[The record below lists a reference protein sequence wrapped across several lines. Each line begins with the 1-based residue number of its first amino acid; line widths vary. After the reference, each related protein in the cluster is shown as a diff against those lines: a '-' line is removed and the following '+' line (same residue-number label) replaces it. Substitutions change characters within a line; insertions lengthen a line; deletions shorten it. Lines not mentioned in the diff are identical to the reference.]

1 MKKYF
6 KKSLSLFMAAL
17 MLMSCWVF
25 FAPTKAEAASA
36 GSYKWK
42 VTLYVEED
50 YDWKHDAQYISVGYY
65 TNNGYGTN
73 WQYDNESRFWVE
85 KNQYENDK
93 ANYSFEGWSKGFPT
107 RVRLS
112 TMRNNNK
119 VWNANYRCILYVDKG
134 GTWVEIANSGKVTGI
149 KKKQYL
155 KDLSV
160 GDCSANN
167 SNWPKATS
175 ISFSASDQAVNIP
188 TWGSS
193 NWEKT
198 VTATVKD
205 QYGVNWYQAPASWSI
220 GTTTAANQ
228 GYTGASIS
236 NSGEADSTKLTIEP
250 KAQTANKSTDG
261 YQKDLYL
268 KATRGNASGTVKFT
282 LNNPTYTWTYNDNNP
297 NSNASVVINRSNGT
311 TYTGTYSEVQ
321 RYYYL
326 PKLYPTNATRVGYT
340 FKGFYSTK
348 NAASYATNE
357 SSFKPNGTKFS
368 VTNTVANGK
377 DNPPLTYYAA
387 WWAKNV
393 KVTFVDNMGN
403 VLAETAV
410 GKYDKTF
417 ANSGTGLQLPTDV
430 PFVSNTGSGT
440 FNYSFTGNWKVIDA
454 KKFNADGTQ
463 AEYQGAY
470 GTSSDSFILKGDTVF
485 QAVYEKAK
493 KNYTVTFYN
502 EDGNVKS
509 KKEDYVYREQA
520 SCDPLSKAPDN
531 YFNYTFKG
539 WHKVEYKT
547 NEFGNYITDSNGNY
561 IPADGEQKNAYIVN
575 KNGYLSTS
583 ATSDEADAVNRY
595 VSVADD
601 DDFTVRSDA
610 EFVPVFEKT
619 YNEYT
624 VTLSYKTATGEDV
637 YFNNEGR
644 TYHFGDTLGL
654 PEVPD
659 SYTTGGYRY
668 PLTGFTKNGAATGST
683 ALPGTLDESVTTH
696 ATKEVKYVAVYGE
709 KIPAE
714 YTISFTYKD
723 KDGNDKTETKE
734 NVKHDSAVTAPTAP
748 TVPTTYRDAEYEY
761 TFSKWLDQD
770 GAEFKSPAYK
780 DAQYVAQYTAK
791 KLYTVTFMNE
801 GEEFGTK
808 AQYVAGNTIAM
819 PSTNPTKPA
828 DKTAYE
834 YTFKEWVDENGT
846 AVKTMPES
854 DLVLEASYTPS
865 YIDYVI
871 NFIWKDKNGNNVTD
885 TKKYHY
891 TDLVTVPNLDELNQT
906 SYKDNTY
913 EYTFKGWDT
922 DVSKHC
928 LGEGEMNEAG
938 TSATLTYTAT
948 YRRAYNYYTVKWLQ
962 ETSIV
967 DGAVV
972 YDEENAYMTDAF
984 IYNEK
989 VRIPTVP
996 PVSVQK
1002 PSSTAY
1008 SMVLDH
1014 WYYLDGEGNKVT
1026 IDRDTRITG
1035 DIKAYPV
1042 YKEAAKVCKVTFFDD
1057 NGNALGTRDI
1067 AYNTDLETY
1076 NGIGAPRK
1084 IFSDTHHFKFT
1095 GWKNKDTDEKVT
1107 VITDDCS
1114 LQATYVQ
1121 EEHTYG
1127 EIVADKLPTFFETG
1141 LGTQAC
1147 TGCAKILT
1155 NVTIPMLTDGV
1166 KPTAKLFIKDAI
1178 TESGK
1183 DVPEGKLLVA
1193 PKNNLI
1199 VATVDKAAVQT
1210 YNESGKGS
1218 GTGKIEY
1225 FVTEGETATDFE
1237 SIAGWK
1243 LRFDYD
1249 EYVAELK
1256 RGGLSDAE
1264 IKLAMSEFEA
1274 NATAYVGDLAN
1285 SYPEIVKDGNT
1296 FIFYAKITDRKGNVN
1311 YVRSQPLVYDATAP
1325 AVAFSGNGN
1334 GGSKFCTDVSVI
1346 ISENVKIAS
1355 VKVNGEEMAL
1365 EAVTV
1370 KDGEEEKTLPT
1381 STNGKFTLRGKGFY
1395 QITVTD
1401 VAGNITEKNIEI
1413 LGKHNEKA
1421 TVTPATCTSDGATT
1435 YTCTVCGTVTKEP
1448 DPIEKLGHNLVLV
1461 DTVKKTC
1468 VDNGYE
1474 LWRCTRCGET
1484 EKKNIQPATG
1494 NHTYAGENDGWV
1506 VSKKPTCSAVGEK
1519 YRVCTVC
1526 GEYEF
1531 GTIEKDTN
1539 AHVWYR
1545 GVVTKPTCTA
1555 EGYTMH
1561 TCKYCG
1567 FTEEVEGS
1575 RTKAL
1580 GHEKS
1585 GVWVVTK
1592 EASCLGYNE
1601 ETQTGGTVGKKVQY
1615 CKRDGAVDCN
1625 KVVMVTEEIPVPN
1638 HEWVFVE
1645 KVAPTTETEG
1655 YTLYRC
1661 RVCNTEKKT
1670 AYVPKLVE
1678 YTVTF
1683 MVGENKYAEIKKLS
1697 GESVTVAD
1705 PAKAADK
1712 TYKYTF
1718 KHWADAE
1725 GKKVELPVTVPA
1737 DKDIT
1742 LTAVFEA
1749 TYINYTFVFY
1759 TKTKTEPTED
1769 VQFKK
1774 VGYRHYDNEAEVFAG
1789 PLDYET
1795 DGAKYEFL
1803 GWVAKGSTP
1812 IANVSKSIK
1821 PSECT
1826 FDADNTAEFEAVF
1839 KETVKKV
1846 NLTFA
1851 YDITSGTYIYTEAFD
1866 YGTEIK
1872 DINSVI
1878 PAETLKDVKKAADD
1892 VYHYTFK
1899 EWKVREGRESLKS
1912 LKQNTL
1918 ALAVFTATEH
1928 NFELVEGTEHSKAP
1942 TCTEDGFQDYACS
1955 CGKKERR
1962 AIPALGH
1969 NWSTTPDENG
1979 KVECSVCHEKKD
1991 YDAKFTVTFYND
2003 KGATIKKLSDLKWNA
2018 DISKDIPTNVTKES
2032 DAQYDYTFAY
2042 WYKKGDTTKTKVDV
2056 ASIVKA
2062 DAEYVAEFK
2071 ATPRKYKVIY
2081 RLEGSTT
2088 ALQVFEVEYGAALPE
2103 YTGET
2108 PKNDKFDDY
2117 QHYVFADVWSKSDK
2131 DFPDGITQDVVIT
2144 PVFTPEGHDTQVDSM
2159 KNATCTEAA
2168 KETYKCTKCGYT
2180 YTKSIGKP
2188 LGHKYIL
2195 LETVEPTESTSGYEL
2210 YKCERCGDTYK
2221 KILEPKK
2228 YIYFTV
2234 TVVDQNGAPV
2244 QGATVTVFD
2253 GTKFVASGTTDAHG
2267 KVVFR
2272 VEEAKKYRIVVEY
2285 NKQHLESDITVNPDG
2300 SITGDVPSV
2309 NVTKCSCTCHRNG
2322 VWPAIFRFFH
2332 KVIKMLVGH
2341 FVCCGNPDPRYN
2353 D

>member
-25 FAPTKAEAASA
+25 FAPETAWAVNSS
-36 GSYKWK
+36 GDYTWR
-42 VTLYVEED
+42 LYVNC
-50 YDWKHDAQYISVGYY
+50 YNSYTGNQGWYTITGK
-65 TNNGYGTN
+65 TNNGRGSDTTIASQ
-73 WQYDNESRFWVE
+73 WGMGCGSGSIF
-85 KNQYENDK
+85 
-93 ANYSFEGWSKGFPT
+93 
-107 RVRLS
+107 
-112 TMRNNNK
+112 
-119 VWNANYRCILYVDKG
+119 DKG
-134 GTWVEIANSGKVTGI
+134 KDGYYPDANGSSSSAFPYKMRAYTYKNSGPSWGWKTDGAFRAELQVKKADGNWVTVCSGDSG
-149 KKKQYL
+149 KK
-155 KDLSV
+155 S
-160 GDCSANN
+160 GHTA
-167 SNWPKATS
+167 
-175 ISFSASDQAVNIP
+175 IEVNVS
-188 TWGSS
+188 GSS
-193 NWEKT
+193 NFPVVNSTSWVSAPT
-198 VTATVKD
+198 SDLTISGGTATVSRAMTFNMFD
-205 QYGVNWYQAPASWSI
+205 QYGVRMSSAAINALGKAPTATVSGSRFGTI
-220 GTTTAANQ
+220 GTDSSKNIYYAIDNSGSDSYKITVYVKSDAKSKDYDSQTITVNVTSDGKSAGEKSFTLYDPQYTFSFNGNGGTISPNAAVTKYYYNTLAAEQIPSSGTRTGYEFLGVYAAAHVNYDTNKPAVTAYGNRLTTATPFEKNQ
-228 GYTGASIS
+228 
-236 NSGEADSTKLTIEP
+236 
-250 KAQTANKSTDG
+250 
-261 YQKDLYL
+261 
-268 KATRGNASGTVKFT
+268 
-282 LNNPTYTWTYNDNNP
+282 TWH
-297 NSNASVVINRSNGT
+297 
-311 TYTGTYSEVQ
+311 
-321 RYYYL
+321 
-326 PKLYPTNATRVGYT
+326 
-340 FKGFYSTK
+340 
-348 NAASYATNE
+348 
-357 SSFKPNGTKFS
+357 
-368 VTNTVANGK
+368 
-377 DNPPLTYYAA
+377 AA

-403 VLAETAV
+403 VLNSEGKVDANSSFT
-410 GKYDKTF
+410 GKYDKQVGF
-417 ANSGTGLQLPTDV
+417 SIAAGDWPQNV
-430 PFVSNTGSGT
+430 EFKRNTSTGT
-440 FNYSFTGNWKVIDA
+440 FNYDFNGKWKVIEA
-454 KKFNADGTQ
+454 KDIN
-463 AEYQGAY
+463 ENEVQGAY
-470 GTSSDSFILKGDTVF
+470 GTSILDYVLQGDTVF
-485 QAVYEKAK
+485 QAQYDKS
-493 KNYTVTFYN
+493 KNSYN
-502 EDGNVKS
+502 VKFLDEGGNVINGF
-509 KKEDYVYREQA
+509 DNDFPYRGIPTQP
-520 SCDPLSKAPDN
+520 SVSKAEDN
-531 YFNYTFKG
+531 NFNYTFKG
-539 WHKVEYKT
+539 WHLV
-547 NEFGNYITDSNGNY
+547 
-561 IPADGEQKNAYIVN
+561 ADGEQAKGYIVN
-575 KNGYLSTS
+575 SNDLLSTS
-583 ATSDEADAVNRY
+583 ETSDEADAGNKYISTV
-595 VSVADD
+595 
-601 DDFTVRSDA
+601 DDFTVRADA
-610 EFVPVFEKT
+610 TYVPVFEKT

-624 VTLSYKTATGEDV
+624 VTLSYKTATGEEA
-637 YFNNEGR
+637 YFNNEGK

-668 PLTGFTKNGAATGST
+668 PLTGFTKNGAATDLT
-683 ALPGTLDESVTTH
+683 ALPTTLDTSVTTH
-696 ATKEVKYVAVYGE
+696 AARTVNYTATYGAG
-709 KIPAE
+709 IPAK
-714 YTISFTYKD
+714 YTISFAYKNA
-723 KDGNDKTETKE
+723 DGTDKTETLTE
-734 NVKHDSAVTAPTAP
+734 VEHNSAVTAP

-761 TFSKWLDQD
+761 TFSNWLDQD
-770 GAEFKSPAYK
+770 GAEFKSTAYK

-801 GEEFGTK
+801 GEEFAKK
-808 AQYVAGNTIAM
+808 AQYVAGDTIAM

-828 DKTAYE
+828 DKTAYK
-834 YTFKEWVDENGT
+834 YTFKEWVDSEGT
-846 AVKTMPES
+846 PVTVMPE
-854 DLVLEASYTPS
+854 DNLVLEASYTPS

-871 NFIWKDKNGNNVTD
+871 NFVWKDKNGNDVTD
-885 TKKYHY
+885 TKTYHY
-891 TDLVTVPNLDELNQT
+891 TDPVTVPDLEKLNQT

-938 TSATLTYTAT
+938 TSAILTYTAT
-948 YRRAYNYYTVKWLQ
+948 YRRAYNYYTVKWMQ
-962 ETSIV
+962 ESHIK
-967 DGAVV
+967 DGVPEYA
-972 YDEENAYMTDAF
+972 EEPYMTDAF

-996 PVSVQK
+996 PVSVQT
-1002 PSSTAY
+1002 PLSGTAY

-1014 WYYLDGEGNKVT
+1014 WAYKDENGEFVA

-1057 NGNALGTRDI
+1057 NGISLGSRDI
-1067 AYNTDLETY
+1067 EYGTVLETY

-1084 IFSDTHHFKFT
+1084 NFSDTEHFKFT
-1095 GWKNKDTDEKVT
+1095 GWKNKDTEEVVT
-1107 VITDDCS
+1107 TITEDCN

-1121 EEHTYG
+1121 EEHAYG
-1127 EIVADKLPTFFETG
+1127 EVVADRLPTFFETG

-1183 DVPEGKLLVA
+1183 AVPEEKLLVA

-1218 GTGKIEY
+1218 GTQKIEY
-1225 FVTEGETATDFE
+1225 FVTEGETATDFKN
-1237 SIAGWK
+1237 INDWR
-1243 LRFDYD
+1243 LRFDYN
-1249 EYVAELK
+1249 EYVAAL
-1256 RGGLSDAE
+1256 RADGLSEAE

-1346 ISENVKIAS
+1346 ISENVQIAS
-1355 VKVNGEEMAL
+1355 VKVNGENQAL

-1370 KDGEEEKTLPT
+1370 KDGEEEKTLPL
-1381 STNGKFTLRGKGFY
+1381 STNGKFTLEGKGFY

-1435 YTCTVCGTVTKEP
+1435 YTCTVCGTVTKEA
-1448 DPIEKLGHNLVLV
+1448 DPIKKLGHKWVLV
-1461 DTVKKTC
+1461 DTIEKTC
-1468 VDNGYE
+1468 VEKGYD

-1484 EKKNIQPATG
+1484 KEENTQLATG
-1494 NHTYAGENDGWV
+1494 KHTYAGENDGWV

-1526 GEYEF
+1526 GEYKF

-1545 GVVTKPTCTA
+1545 GVVTKPTCTV

-1561 TCKYCG
+1561 TCKYCSR
-1567 FTEEVEGS
+1567 TEEVEGS

-1580 GHEKS
+1580 GHEAGTEWKI
-1585 GVWVVTK
+1585 VTA
-1592 EASCLGYNE
+1592 ASCAGLDE
-1601 ETQTGGTVGKKVQY
+1601 ETGLGGTKGVKIHQCVRCKVDMDKTLAEEAGIKEY
-1615 CKRDGAVDCN
+1615 N
-1625 KVVMVTEEIPVPN
+1625 TETEIPVPS
-1638 HEWVFVE
+1638 HMWKVTKTVE
-1645 KVAPTTETEG
+1645 PTTEAAG
-1655 YTLYRC
+1655 YTEYTC
-1661 RVCNTEKKT
+1661 QSCGATKQVPGK
-1670 AYVPKLVE
+1670 PKLVKH
-1678 YTVTF
+1678 TVTF
-1683 MVGENKYAEIKKLS
+1683 MVGEAVHATETKLS

-1705 PAKAADK
+1705 PTKDADK

-1725 GKKVELPVTVPA
+1725 GNKVELPVTVPA

-1759 TKTKTEPTED
+1759 TKTKTEPIKD
-1769 VQFKK
+1769 VQFDK
-1774 VGYRHYDNEAEVFAG
+1774 VGFIHFDDAAKEFKG
-1789 PLDYET
+1789 PADYET
-1795 DGAKYEFL
+1795 DGATYKFA
-1803 GWVAKGSTP
+1803 GWVVKGTVP
-1812 IANVSKSIK
+1812 IFKDIKNEETGEVIQKANVSKSIK

-1826 FDADNTAEFEAVF
+1826 FDADNTAEFDAVF
-1839 KETVKKV
+1839 IKTVKKV

-1928 NFELVEGTEHSKAP
+1928 DFKLVAGTEHYKAP

-1955 CGKKERR
+1955 CGKNERR
-1962 AIPALGH
+1962 AIPAHGH
-1969 NWSTTPDENG
+1969 SWSTTPDENG

-2032 DAQYDYTFAY
+2032 DAKYDYTFAY

-2117 QHYVFADVWSKSDK
+2117 QHYVFAGVWSKSAK

-2180 YTKSIGKP
+2180 YTKTIGKP

-2195 LETVEPTESTSGYEL
+2195 LETVDPTESTQGYEL

-2353 D
+2353 N

>member
-25 FAPTKAEAASA
+25 FAPTKAEAVGA
-36 GSYKWK
+36 GKYKVRLEIDSENDTGGWNHGK
-42 VTLYVEED
+42 VGLYG
-50 YDWKHDAQYISVGYY
+50 KN
-65 TNNGYGTN
+65 NNGKGS
-73 WQYDNESRFWVE
+73 EKRFW
-85 KNQYENDK
+85 YEENHLVNFKGKRDWYDAETDCFPTKFEYEYSFGGGFTWREMKFTVRIFVNGTEVASEHHSAKSSAFSTAKGTKTTTVGTGNYPK
-93 ANYSFEGWSKGFPT
+93 ANAVVFDAAPGT
-107 RVRLS
+107 I
-112 TMRNNNK
+112 
-119 VWNANYRCILYVDKG
+119 NAPG
-134 GTWVEIANSGKVTGI
+134 SNS
-149 KKKQYL
+149 
-155 KDLSV
+155 
-160 GDCSANN
+160 SAHYHLN
-167 SNWPKATS
+167 
-175 ISFSASDQAVNIP
+175 
-188 TWGSS
+188 
-193 NWEKT
+193 
-198 VTATVKD
+198 D
-205 QYGVNWYQAPASWSI
+205 QYGVRVSSGNSSPSVSVKSNKTIASGSL
-220 GTTTAANQ
+220 TV
-228 GYTGASIS
+228 S
-236 NSGEADSTKLTIEP
+236 NNNSNNSYSVATI
-250 KAQTANKSTDG
+250 KATEGVK
-261 YQKDLYL
+261 QKDVD
-268 KATRGNASGTVKFT
+268 SQ
-282 LNNPTYTWTYNDNNP
+282 
-297 NSNASVVINRSNGT
+297 
-311 TYTGTYSEVQ
+311 TGTLSVSYTFNGVTKSGSKDFTINDPQYTFSFNGNGGTISPNAAVTK
-321 RYYYL
+321 YYYNTL
-326 PKLYPTNATRVGYT
+326 ATEQIPSSGNRTGYE
-340 FKGFYSTK
+340 FLGVYADAHLNYAATK
-348 NAASYATNE
+348 PAATVYGNRLTT
-357 SSFKPNGTKFS
+357 GTPIERNQ
-368 VTNTVANGK
+368 TW
-377 DNPPLTYYAA
+377 YAA

-403 VLAETAV
+403 VLAETTV

-417 ANSGTGLQLPTDV
+417 ANSGTGLQLPNDV

-440 FNYSFTGNWKVIDA
+440 FDYSFTGNWKVIDA

-470 GTSSDSFILKGDTVF
+470 GTSSGSFILKGDTVF

-502 EDGNVKS
+502 ENGGVESTNDK
-509 KKEDYVYREQA
+509 YVYREQA
-520 SCDPLSKAPDN
+520 SCAPLSKATDN

-561 IPADGEQKNAYIVN
+561 VPADGEQKNAYIVN

-595 VSVADD
+595 VSVAEDE
-601 DDFTVRSDA
+601 DFTVRSDA

-644 TYHFGDTLGL
+644 TYHFGDALGL

-668 PLTGFTKNGAATGST
+668 PLTGFKKNDAATGST
-683 ALPGTLDESVTTH
+683 ALPEILDESVTTH
-696 ATKEVKYVAVYGE
+696 ATKTVNYVAVYGAG
-709 KIPAE
+709 IPAE

-770 GAEFKSPAYK
+770 GAEFKSTAYK

-801 GEEFGTK
+801 GEKFAEK
-808 AQYVAGNTIAM
+808 AQYVAGDTIAM

-828 DKTAYE
+828 DKTAYK

-967 DGAVV
+967 DGAIV

-1008 SMVLDH
+1008 SMVLDY

-1095 GWKNKDTDEKVT
+1095 GWVKKDTDEKVT
-1107 VITDDCS
+1107 VITEDCS

-1155 NVTIPMLTDGV
+1155 NVTIPVLTDDV
-1166 KPTAKLFIKDAI
+1166 APTAKLFIKDAI

-1249 EYVAELK
+1249 EYVAAL
-1256 RGGLSDAE
+1256 RADGLSEAE

-1325 AVAFSGNGN
+1325 TVTFDGNGN

-1346 ISENVKIAS
+1346 ISENVEIAS
-1355 VKVNGEEMAL
+1355 VKVNGEKQTL

-1370 KDGEEEKTLPT
+1370 KDGEEEKPLPL
-1381 STNGKFTLRGKGFY
+1381 STNGKFTLKGKGFY

-1448 DPIEKLGHNLVLV
+1448 DPIEELGHNLVLV

-1468 VDNGYE
+1468 VDKGYD
-1474 LWRCTRCGET
+1474 LYRCTRCGET
-1484 EKKNIQPATG
+1484 KEDNIQPATG
-1494 NHTYAGENDGWV
+1494 KHTYAGENDGWV

-1545 GVVTKPTCTA
+1545 GVVTKPTCTT

-1561 TCKYCG
+1561 TCKYCSQ
-1567 FTEEVEGS
+1567 TEEVDGS

-1580 GHEKS
+1580 GHEAGTEWKI
-1585 GVWVVTK
+1585 VTA
-1592 EASCLGYNE
+1592 ASCAGLDE
-1601 ETQTGGTVGKKVQY
+1601 ETGLGGTKGVKIHQCVRCKVDMDKKLAEEAGIKEY
-1615 CKRDGAVDCN
+1615 N
-1625 KVVMVTEEIPVPN
+1625 TETEIPVPS
-1638 HEWVFVE
+1638 HMWKVTKTVE
-1645 KVAPTTETEG
+1645 PTTEAAG
-1655 YTLYRC
+1655 YTEYTC
-1661 RVCNTEKKT
+1661 QSCGAVKK
-1670 AYVPKLVE
+1670 VDGKPQLVE
-1678 YTVTF
+1678 HTVTF
-1683 MVGENKYAEIKKLS
+1683 MVGENEYDKIKKLS

-1705 PAKAADK
+1705 PTKDADK

-1749 TYINYTFVFY
+1749 TRINYTFVFY
-1759 TKTKTEPTED
+1759 TKTKTEPIED

-1774 VGYRHYDNEAEVFAG
+1774 VGYRHFDDEAEVFDG
-1789 PLDYET
+1789 PSDYET

-1899 EWKVREGRESLKS
+1899 EWKVREGSESLKN
-1912 LKQNTL
+1912 LRKNTL

-1928 NFELVEGTEHSKAP
+1928 NFELVEGAEHSKAP

-1955 CGKKERR
+1955 CGKNERR
-1962 AIPALGH
+1962 AIPAHGH
-1969 NWSTTPDENG
+1969 SWSTTPDENG

-2195 LETVEPTESTSGYEL
+2195 LETVDPTESTSGYEL